1 MSDHRLHNA
10 HERQDR
16 IRQCAYYLWEADG
29 RPHGRDR
36 EYWQRAEAL
45 IGIEDQA
52 AAGQLPGFQG
62 KPDAGSGVKA
72 AKIRGKSEASP
83 DAATDQTVRRQAP
96 KSQGRVRKAKP
107 TTTQPDA
114 C

>member
-1 MSDHRLHNA
+1 MPDHELHNA
-10 HERQDR
+10 HEREDR

-45 IGIEDQA
+45 IDIENRDT
-52 AAGQLPGFQG
+52 AGQLPGVQG
-62 KPDAGSGVKA
+62 KPDAGSGAKA
-72 AKIRGKSEASP
+72 AKTRGKSEGSP
-83 DAATDQTVRRQAP
+83 DTTTDQTVRRQAP
-96 KSQGRVRKAKP
+96 KAQGRLRKAKP